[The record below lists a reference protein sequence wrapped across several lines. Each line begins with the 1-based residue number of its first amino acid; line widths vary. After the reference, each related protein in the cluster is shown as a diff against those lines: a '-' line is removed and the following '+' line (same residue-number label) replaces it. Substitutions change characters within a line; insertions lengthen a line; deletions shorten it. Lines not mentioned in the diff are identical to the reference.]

1 MNAPLNDPSMIY
13 QSLPTA
19 LDARLITVHARQA
32 SVMVGALEVMRT
44 QLFQI
49 SSSQIMS
56 GRRTLVPPEP
66 PTLPPLHVPNA
77 PDATLPGY
85 NSQPA
90 TSAAGVVP
98 GVSPMLRPS
107 SPEAP
112 DWRQMARTRTRTRT
126 PEAGAA
132 TVPAATA
139 AHATTATATA
149 AATASFGFHTVSTA
163 HPQPLAPS
171 AAGTE
176 AAPRRRVVAVFEHQR
191 RLTVLRPYAAADLL
205 PLDPAP
211 FAADYSTKVPSSIQT
226 LMSCQ

>member
-107 SPEAP
+107 SPEA
-112 DWRQMARTRTRTRT
+112 
-126 PEAGAA
+126 GAA